1 MALGELI
8 IMHNNPNYVFFEHIF
23 IRNEVLSLTLI
34 YNLYL
39 L

>member
-1 MALGELI
+1 MLLGELI
-8 IMHNNPNYVFFEHIF
+8 IVHSILNDVFFEHIF